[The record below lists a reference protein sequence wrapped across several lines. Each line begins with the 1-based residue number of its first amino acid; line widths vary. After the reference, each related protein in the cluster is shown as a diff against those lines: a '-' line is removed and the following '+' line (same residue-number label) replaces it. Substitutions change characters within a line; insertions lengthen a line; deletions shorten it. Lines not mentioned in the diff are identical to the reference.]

1 MVWGGTDISF
11 YSKIYNQDAKL
22 RLTVWNKTKKSNDF
36 MGIVL
41 IPLSQISTGKK
52 FDKYIPLQ
60 KLKMKNEVTG
70 DIHVIAS
77 YKGREKKSSSSRRSS
92 RNNSS
97 NEGENS
103 ENESFSERSMDMSM
117 SMDMDNDVPSFR
129 KPIRGEIK
137 IESTLLTLTIIPPV
151 F

>member
-1 MVWGGTDISF
+1 
-11 YSKIYNQDAKL
+11 
-22 RLTVWNKTKKSNDF
+22 VWNKTKKSNDF

-41 IPLSQISTGKK
+41 IPLSQISAGKK

-77 YKGREKKSSSSRRSS
+77 YKARDKKASPSRRSS
-92 RNNSS
+92 KNNSS
-97 NEGENS
+97 KEDDERS

-117 SMDMDNDVPSFR
+117 SQDLDDVPSFR
-129 KPIRGEIK
+129 KPIRGELK
-137 IESTLLTLTIIPPV
+137 VESKPQPTRD
-151 F
+151 FSAD